1 MKSFRL
7 EVMQISLKENL
18 RSKARRNFSFLY
30 HVILQADRHDCWG
43 MAGEI
48 AFQMMFCGFWAALFS
63 VSILSILGAQPDVFN
78 SIIRF
83 LGSFLPFELYRLI
96 RNQIVEIAQTNPAG
110 IFIFSAFGATW
121 TLNILM
127 NTLKK
132 NFERS
137 YHIKETRPFWR
148 VRMIVFYIAMLA
160 TMGISLVLVL
170 LLLGMQIARFLETV
184 FGYATLI
191 AELIRVLRL
200 PVAFIVTALIASLLY
215 WAMINV
221 QEHYWEVLPGA
232 IFFSALW
239 HVLTFGFG
247 HYLKRLPYYN
257 PTYGTLGVFLVLM
270 IWMYLTALSLLIG
283 GEVNA
288 EIHRRKVAAH
298 IAQT

>member
-1 MKSFRL
+1 MFDGLKSA
-7 EVMQISLKENL
+7 L

-30 HVILQADRHDCWG
+30 HVVLQANRHDCWG
-43 MAGEI
+43 MASEI
-48 AFQMMFCGFWAALFS
+48 AFQMMFSLFWSLLLS
-63 VSILSILGAQPDVFN
+63 VSILSILGAQPDVFS
-78 SIIRF
+78 SIIHF
-83 LGSFLPFELYRLI
+83 LGSFLPFELYHLI
-96 RNQIVEIAQTNPAG
+96 RTQIEEIARAKTGG

-170 LLLGMQIARFLETV
+170 LLLGLQIARFLEIN
-184 FGYATLI
+184 FGYATLM

-200 PVAFIVTALIASLLY
+200 PVAFLVTALIASLLY

-221 QEHYWEVLPGA
+221 HVHFWEVFPGA
-232 IFFSALW
+232 IFFSTLW
-239 HVLTFGFG
+239 HLLTFGFG
-247 HYLKRLPYYN
+247 HYIKRLPYYN
-257 PTYGTLGVFLVLM
+257 TTYGALGIFLVLM
-270 IWMYLTALSLLIG
+270 IWMYLTALSLLMG

-288 EIHRRKVAAH
+288 EIHRRKVAAKMEL
-298 IAQT
+298 TT